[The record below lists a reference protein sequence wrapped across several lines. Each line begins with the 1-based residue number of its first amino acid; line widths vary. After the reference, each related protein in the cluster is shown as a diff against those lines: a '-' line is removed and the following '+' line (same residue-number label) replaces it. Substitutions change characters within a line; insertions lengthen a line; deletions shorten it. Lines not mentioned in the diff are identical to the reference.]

1 MPRHNPNQGLPA
13 DWMELAISDLTVAK
27 VRPEGLVRFESL
39 CFLAQ
44 QAAEKA
50 LKAVCRHHGIRFD
63 STHDIDELMS
73 LLDDHGHS
81 VPEAHDEATI
91 LTRYAVQTRYPSL

>member
-1 MPRHNPNQGLPA
+1 
-13 DWMELAISDLTVAK
+13 MELAISDLTVAK
-27 VRPEGLVRFESL
+27 ARPGGLVRFESL

-63 STHDIDELMS
+63 ST
-73 LLDDHGHS
+73 
-81 VPEAHDEATI
+81 TI
-91 LTRYAVQTRYPSL
+91 LTN